1 MLLEQARYSVTKVVD
16 LQTPMHPV
24 SFITTEDDRT
34 GLVVSFAIQQPLDPE
49 EVESLTLQ
57 RAPKFEALKDEEERG
72 VTVSFV
78 QRFPEDDD
86 MGDRLQEV
94 RYSASEEIVEIA
106 TARRRYR
113 LDVRRVDPEEIAE
126 MRKVFRKMNFDGRF
140 RAVGI

>member
-1 MLLEQARYSVTKVVD
+1 
-16 LQTPMHPV
+16 MHPV
-24 SFITTEDDRT
+24 SFITTEDDGT
-34 GLVVSFAIQQPLDPE
+34 DLVVSFAIQEPSDPE

-57 RAPKFEALKDEEERG
+57 RAPKYDALKDEEERG
-72 VTVSFV
+72 VTVSFID
-78 QRFPEDDD
+78 RFPEDDD

-126 MRKVFRKMNFDGRF
+126 MRKVLRKMNFDGRF
-140 RAVGI
+140 RAVGL